1 MTLFVAKIS
10 SSPITPAIGHLFGYE
25 GFSSFAT
32 IGGVDVVTG
41 VAVNV
46 GSGCGVLVVVGLL
59 VLVADGV
66 IVSVGLGVYVASEV
80 GLEKLFAGKVD
91 VGV

>member
-1 MTLFVAKIS
+1 M
-10 SSPITPAIGHLFGYE
+10 
-25 GFSSFAT
+25 
-32 IGGVDVVTG
+32 
-41 VAVNV
+41 
-46 GSGCGVLVVVGLL
+46 VVVGLL